1 MPQEIKRLSCIM
13 LLLVLA
19 GCDTAAEKDLPIAAA
34 DAQGESASAAEQGHA
49 DHGTEHAHSNQQ
61 AMPLLPI
68 MMRMAAEMTGFVN
81 ALWLEDYEAMTR
93 HARGISAHADIST
106 DELERIASI
115 LDTEMEDFEA
125 ADEEVHLASVRMLEA
140 SEEEDMDSILQHLA
154 TVQSG
159 CVACHTRFR
168 ERLRTNR

>member
-1 MPQEIKRLSCIM
+1 MPQEIRRLSCIM
-13 LLLVLA
+13 LLLALA
-19 GCDTAAEKDLPIAAA
+19 GCDTAAEQGLPVAA
-34 DAQGESASAAEQGHA
+34 DAPGNPAAEQGHA
-49 DHGTEHAHSNQQ
+49 DHDTEHAHSNQQ

-93 HARGISAHADIST
+93 HASGISAHADISS
-106 DELERIASI
+106 DELERIAST
-115 LDTEMEDFEA
+115 LGTEMEDFEA

-140 SEEEDMDSILQHLA
+140 SEEEDMDAVLQHLA

-159 CVACHTRFR
+159 CIACHTRFR